1 MLVVSIKK
9 PPGHWRGKRKT
20 KTSKFSTP
28 VFNNILYY
36 KKMCYVILYIIL
48 HNHCLSY
55 MIISAGMERR
65 HSTAQQQGTTKNMTP
80 QDTIRTITEVVEG
93 SAGDPATK

>member
-1 MLVVSIKK
+1 
-9 PPGHWRGKRKT
+9 
-20 KTSKFSTP
+20 
-28 VFNNILYY
+28 
-36 KKMCYVILYIIL
+36 
-48 HNHCLSY
+48 

-65 HSTAQQQGTTKNMTP
+65 HSTAQQQGSTNMTP

>member
-1 MLVVSIKK
+1 
-9 PPGHWRGKRKT
+9 
-20 KTSKFSTP
+20 
-28 VFNNILYY
+28 
-36 KKMCYVILYIIL
+36 
-48 HNHCLSY
+48 